1 MTLTLGISFLFMS
14 LYARRAP
21 DYSLRQGG
29 SGDSSALYRL
39 DLVGGHTPGDSWRQP
54 NMREAQRAR
63 CNPSDKPKMLGYNLL
78 VNADYLDRGWARFYH
93 LY

>member
-21 DYSLRQGG
+21 DYSRRQGG

-39 DLVGGHTPGDSWRQP
+39 DLV
-54 NMREAQRAR
+54 
-63 CNPSDKPKMLGYNLL
+63 
-78 VNADYLDRGWARFYH
+78 
-93 LY
+93 